1 MVYDKK
7 RIAQGMMISD
17 FNLIIKQF
25 GYPVSQ
31 KKFLLLI
38 YINIYYLS

>member
-1 MVYDKK
+1 MEHNEK
-7 RIAQGMMISD
+7 RIAYENDDPD

-31 KKFLLLI
+31 KKFLLLL
-38 YINIYYLS
+38 YIKIFII